1 MISDEGKASLVR
13 LVSKEEVYTAFT
25 QMDFFK
31 APSTNGFQAFF
42 FKKNIGT
49 LLGRM
54 CGIWLPN
61 ATCMQ
66 IDKIVMK
73 FIWGNQETRRSWNFD

>member
-13 LVSKEEVYTAFT
+13 LVSKEEVYTTFT

-42 FKKNIGT
+42 FKKILAHCWEGCVEYGC
-49 LLGRM
+49 LMLHA
-54 CGIWLPN
+54 CKLIKL
-61 ATCMQ
+61 
-66 IDKIVMK
+66 
-73 FIWGNQETRRSWNFD
+73 S